1 MTNNPDEIK
10 SNKPPVRRDVLY
22 WTGRVFLF
30 LIVVFF
36 SILILI
42 QLPFIQMWGANK
54 LSKSISKTLNTTVS
68 IGGFNLHPISDLSL
82 TDVFIGSPD
91 YPQDTL
97 IMAKTINVDFHRLW
111 SLFKN
116 QFTVNQVVIDEGFLN
131 IEKKAGDTL
140 TNLDLAMLR
149 LLPEKDT
156 NKAAFVFDL
165 EKISATTLQ
174 VKINDQTK
182 GALINM
188 VFERADIAL
197 DTLDMAGQYISAE
210 YIDFDNPLIYIT
222 QKVTEPVIPSSVEK
236 EDKFWSIDVDIF
248 KWTDGKLYVNNE
260 NKPHDTSQ
268 VYGIDYAH
276 LNLVDVAIE
285 ADSLSIRG
293 LNMRGKNIDI
303 HVLHQNGFE
312 IKNMDAKEVMLSH
325 DGIDIKELELETK
338 DSYIRNSLEVRF
350 TGFEDFKSFA
360 DSIVFVVP
368 QADVRLHIKDLLAL
382 APSLGKVNFLYDN
395 RDKAIVLQGNINGH

>member
-1 MTNNPDEIK
+1 MNNTPDEIK
-10 SNKPPVRRDVLY
+10 NDERSKRGIFY
-22 WTGRVFLF
+22 WLGR
-30 LIVVFF
+30 I
-36 SILILI
+36 ILIFFILFFGILIMI
-42 QLPFIQMWGANK
+42 QLPPVQLWGARQI
-54 LSKSISKTLNTTVS
+54 SKSIGKTLNTTVS

-210 YIDFDNPLIYIT
+210 YIDFDNP
-222 QKVTEPVIPSSVEK
+222 
-236 EDKFWSIDVDIF
+236 
-248 KWTDGKLYVNNE
+248 
-260 NKPHDTSQ
+260 
-268 VYGIDYAH
+268 
-276 LNLVDVAIE
+276 
-285 ADSLSIRG
+285 
-293 LNMRGKNIDI
+293 
-303 HVLHQNGFE
+303 
-312 IKNMDAKEVMLSH
+312 
-325 DGIDIKELELETK
+325 
-338 DSYIRNSLEVRF
+338 
-350 TGFEDFKSFA
+350 
-360 DSIVFVVP
+360 
-368 QADVRLHIKDLLAL
+368 
-382 APSLGKVNFLYDN
+382 
-395 RDKAIVLQGNINGH
+395 